1 MGAGVVDEDG
11 LEGERTECEPTRFGA
26 KDQVAGSG
34 ETMPRKKWMKREEA
48 RSTRMLT

>member
-1 MGAGVVDEDG
+1 MGEDG
-11 LEGERTECEPTRFGA
+11 VEVDRTECEPTRLCA

-34 ETMPRKKWMKREEA
+34 ETAPRKKWMKREEA